1 MAVIDPQAQV
11 RDLYRSD
18 SPHRINVV
26 AVHGVT
32 TGDTLDVAGRF
43 SKLQT
48 AIASSVT
55 STSNGLPTVSGTTV
69 TFAQNGLSNDTVV
82 LLLVGGWL

>member
-1 MAVIDPQAQV
+1 MAAKDPDADV

-26 AVHGVT
+26 AVRGVT
-32 TGDTLDVAGRF
+32 TGDTLDVSARF

-55 STSNGLPTVSGTTV
+55 STSNGLPTLSGTTL
-69 TFAQNGLSNDTVV
+69 TFAQAGLNNDTVIV
-82 LLLVGGWL
+82 LLVGGWL